1 MTGAIVLAAGR
12 SSRMGQP
19 KLLLRV
25 RDQPLI
31 AGVVEAIPRPAV
43 GVVCVVVRAG
53 DGALHEALAGH
64 RVKFVQNPDPDGDM
78 LSSVRCGLRALPAFC
93 TAALVMLGD
102 QPGVTTALVDAVLA
116 AHQNTGAPIVVP
128 RGPSG
133 RGHPLLV
140 GRDLWP
146 DVLTSFDGAGLRGL
160 LAAHPDLVTEVPVA
174 AADAGQ
180 LDDVDTPD
188 DYERLLCE

>member
-19 KLLLRV
+19 KLLLPV

-43 GVVCVVVRAG
+43 GVVCVVVRVG
-53 DGALHEALAGH
+53 DGALREALAGH
-64 RVKFVQNPDPDGDM
+64 RVKFVENPDRDGDM
-78 LSSVRCGLRALPAFC
+78 LSSVRCGLRALPTSC

-102 QPGVTTALVDAVLA
+102 QPGVTTALVEAVLA
-116 AHQNTGAPIVVP
+116 THQNTGAPIVAP

-140 GRDLWP
+140 GRELWP
-146 DVLTSFDGAGLRGL
+146 EVLTSFDGAGLRGL

-180 LDDVDTPD
+180 LEDVDTPD